1 MPVGLNLLIYGD
13 VFHWG
18 QLMAASVI
26 TTIPVVALY
35 MFIHRW
41 MVEGLAA
48 EVSVKRW
55 LAAAPPGGSHA
66 CYWRSRRQL
75 LVRLAGVEPATLG
88 LAALGALCPLATRAL
103 SFGRLKP

>member
-1 MPVGLNLLIYGD
+1 MSASLTTALPSSSVTETSRSRSAPSSACLRRIRPFAGSRSVPVGLNRLIYGD

-26 TTIPVVALY
+26 TTVPVVALY

-48 EVSVKRW
+48 GSVK
-55 LAAAPPGGSHA
+55 G
-66 CYWRSRRQL
+66 
-75 LVRLAGVEPATLG
+75 
-88 LAALGALCPLATRAL
+88 
-103 SFGRLKP
+103 